1 MHTVYVAVLEFILK
15 NQRYREQTG
24 VVRGRL
30 GTGGWEFGVSRG
42 KRFYPGGTGT
52 VHRTA
57 QEATV
62 DACDRP

>member
-1 MHTVYVAVLEFILK
+1 MHTMYVAVLEFILK
-15 NQRYREQTG
+15 NQLYREQTG
-24 VVRGRL
+24 VVKGAARD
-30 GTGGWEFGVSRG
+30 GWVGVWGEQRPTLLSR
-42 KRFYPGGTGT
+42 GTGT